1 MISIEVDGEH
11 IAFDDFYEESDF
23 YPCGAL
29 WGMDEK
35 TEATHKIR
43 GYESTNCVWPL
54 AAWRKNKDGSIFGIQ
69 GLFARGQWAVG
80 EDGKP
85 LYRVWDRI
93 I

>member
-1 MISIEVDGEH
+1 MISIEIDGKREH
-11 IAFDDFYEESDF
+11 FDSFVQDSPF

-43 GYESTNCVWPL
+43 GYEPTNCVWPL

-69 GLFARGQWAVG
+69 GLFAHGKWAT
-80 EDGKP
+80 DGNGDP

>member
-1 MISIEVDGEH
+1 MISIEVDGER

-29 WGMDEK
+29 YGMNEK

-43 GYESTNCVWPL
+43 GYEPTICVWPL
-54 AAWRKNKDGSIFGIQ
+54 AAWLKNEDGSYYGIE
-69 GLFARGQWAVG
+69 GLFWHGEWATD
-80 EDGKP
+80 EDGDP